1 MSSLLVALPTGAL
14 AAAGL
19 PTGALAAV
27 GDHLWQSTLFAA
39 AAVVVAMLLKRHSAA
54 LRYWIWFAASAKF
67 LVPIAALV
75 ALGGYSSWRSV
86 EVVPYREGP
95 VLIEAV
101 GQPFSQEGVT
111 LRTSGPRAAADATAM
126 SWLPATL
133 LAVWLAGAAF
143 FLLRSLVQWYRI
155 RKIAR
160 DAVPMTTG
168 REVEMLRAVEAE
180 MGAAKPLPFRC
191 TDSFLE
197 PGIFGIVRPVLLWP
211 RAISERLTDEQLQ
224 AVLAHELCHLRR
236 GDNLAA
242 LFHLV
247 VQTVFWFHPLVWSIG
262 ARLITER
269 ERACDEDV
277 IRRGSEREAYAES
290 ILKTC
295 QFFVESPLACVSG
308 VTGSDLKK
316 RIEEIMTR
324 DSVSTPGA
332 LKRALLAA
340 AAVIVFIAP
349 VAVGALNPPPETR
362 DVSAPATL
370 PAFDAVAISP
380 NVTAGPGGRSG
391 GAMQPQRFVVQ
402 NATLKTI
409 VRRAYG
415 TIGQAPGNTLD
426 LLDQQVAGGPDWV
439 ASDKFDVTATATA
452 PTEPARMRLMVQR
465 MLAERFQMKAHW
477 EKREMPVYLLATSR
491 QDGQLGAGLTLKS
504 EADCAKGR
512 REGPPPMPQPGVPA
526 PPPSCGAIQFG
537 PGQLISGG
545 VPMEWLVSTFTN
557 VPVITGI
564 DRPVLDR
571 TGLTGNYA
579 FTLKFA
585 PPQNTNP
592 SPDRPQF
599 TTALQEQLGLKLEA
613 ARAPVDVL
621 VIDRVERPA
630 AN

>member
-1 MSSLLVALPTGAL
+1 MSPLLVALPTGAL
-14 AAAGL
+14 ARVGL
-19 PTGALAAV
+19 PTGALAEV

-39 AAVVVAMLLKRHSAA
+39 AAVVVSMLLKRHSAA

-67 LVPIAALV
+67 LVPVAALV

-101 GQPFSQEGVT
+101 GQPFTQEGIA
-111 LRTSGPRAAADATAM
+111 LRAPRRPVGTDTAIM
-126 SWLPATL
+126 SWLPAAL

-143 FLLRSLVQWYRI
+143 FFLRSVVQWYRI

-160 DAVPMTTG
+160 DAVPMTGG
-168 REVEMLRAVEAE
+168 REVEMLRAVEAA
-180 MGAAKPLPFRC
+180 MGSAKPLPLRC
-191 TDSFLE
+191 TESFLE
-197 PGIFGIVRPVLLWP
+197 PGIFGIFRPVLLWP
-211 RAISERLTDEQLQ
+211 RAIGERLTDEQLQ
-224 AVLAHELCHLRR
+224 AVLVHELVHHRR
-236 GDNLAA
+236 ADNVAA
-242 LFHLV
+242 VFHLV
-247 VQTVFWFHPLVWSIG
+247 VQTVFWFHPLVWWIG
-262 ARLITER
+262 TQLITER
-269 ERACDEDV
+269 ERACDEEV

-290 ILKTC
+290 ILTTC
-295 QFFVESPLACVSG
+295 QFFVESSLACVSG

-362 DVSAPATL
+362 DVSAAATL
-370 PAFDAVAISP
+370 PAFDAASIRP
-380 NVTAGPGGRSG
+380 NATAGPGGRSG

-415 TIGQAPGNTLD
+415 TTGQAPGNTLD

-439 ASDKFDVTATATA
+439 TSDKFDVTATTTA
-452 PTEPARMRLMVQR
+452 PAEPAQMRLMVQR

-477 EKREMPVYLLATSR
+477 EKREMPVYLLATAR
-491 QDGQLGAGLTLKS
+491 QDGRLGPGLTLKS
-504 EADCAKGR
+504 EAECAEGR
-512 REGPPPMPQPGVPA
+512 REGPPLN
-526 PPPSCGAIQFG
+526 CGAIQFG
-537 PGQLISGG
+537 PGRLITGG

-571 TGLTGNYA
+571 TGLKGNYA
-579 FTLKFA
+579 FTLNFA
-585 PPQNTNP
+585 PPQSTNP
-592 SPDRPQF
+592 GSDRPQF
-599 TTALQEQLGLKLEA
+599 AAALQEQLGLKLEA
-613 ARAPVDVL
+613 AREPVDVL
-621 VIDRVERPA
+621 VIDSVERPTP
-630 AN
+630 N